1 MASITTHQYT
11 LSATPVEVVHWHNQG
26 MTVTFHN
33 SAKSSNNKIYLGTS
47 SVSTTTGLHIDADQ
61 FLQITIGP
69 EQVLWAVS
77 DPAGI
82 VLEVIEQRM

>member
-1 MASITTHQYT
+1 MASIATHQYT

-33 SAKSSNNKIYLGTS
+33 SAKSS
-47 SVSTTTGLHIDADQ
+47 SVSTTTGLHLDADQ

-77 DPAGI
+77 DPVGV